1 MSKTET
7 IAAEVF
13 EERSAIAEHDGLL
26 TREQAEAQGK
36 LEADEYRMACEVR
49 TVLAMPFSE
58 RKPYLS
64 KVDQQ
69 RGRSARDVLAKAIND
84 EWVRRKA
91 K

>member
-13 EERSAIAEHDGLL
+13 EERSAICEHDGLL

-49 TVLAMPFSE
+49 TVLAMPFVE
-58 RKPYLS
+58 RNPYLQ
-64 KVDQQ
+64 KVQLV
-69 RGRSARDVLAKAIND
+69 RGLAARDVLAKAIND
-84 EWVRRKA
+84 EWIRRKA

>member
-7 IAAEVF
+7 IAADIHA
-13 EERSAIAEHDGLL
+13 ERSAICEFDGLL

-36 LEADEYRMACEVR
+36 LEADEYRMACETR
-49 TVLAMPFSE
+49 YVLAMPFAE

-64 KVDQQ
+64 KVEQQ

-84 EWVRRKA
+84 EWISRKA